1 MISTSALF
9 MGEIGVP
16 RAYAGGSGVGIDRKG
31 KSP

>member
-9 MGEIGVP
+9 MGEIGIP
-16 RAYAGGSGVGIDRKG
+16 RANAGGSGVRIARKG